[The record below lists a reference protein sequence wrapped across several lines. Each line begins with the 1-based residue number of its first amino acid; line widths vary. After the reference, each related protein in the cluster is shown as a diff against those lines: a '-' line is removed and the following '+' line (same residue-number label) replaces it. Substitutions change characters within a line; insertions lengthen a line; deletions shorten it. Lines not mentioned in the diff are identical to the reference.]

1 MRQEEFVQD
10 LLSIIYVSSARA
22 DFRGRSLAA
31 MLHAARDRNAAAQV
45 TGCLLHPDGSF
56 MQYLE
61 GVANHLLPIYTAI
74 VSDTRHSN
82 VVELYRGQQQGRM
95 FQAWSME
102 FAQPGDALWTSL
114 YRLTQAQAP
123 EQNRVQNPTLS
134 RASST
139 NSESKAQSMPTPQ
152 TEASAQPSCAL
163 SHIASGLFS
172 NFLIAGDPY
181 LPYGA

>member
-1 MRQEEFVQD
+1 
-10 LLSIIYVSSARA
+10 
-22 DFRGRSLAA
+22 
-31 MLHAARDRNAAAQV
+31 
-45 TGCLLHPDGSF
+45 
-56 MQYLE
+56 
-61 GVANHLLPIYTAI
+61 
-74 VSDTRHSN
+74 
-82 VVELYRGQQQGRM
+82 M